1 MNLRPL
7 FIFLYLTLICGVS
20 APAQEN
26 SLFEEATEA
35 YNKGAYDEA
44 ISSYEKILESGKH
57 SAAVYF
63 NLGNSYYKKNE
74 IAPSIY
80 YYEKALLL
88 DPDDPEIQNNL
99 RFARNMTLDAI
110 PPLPQSDLQR
120 YYRQVVFALSLD
132 GWAYT
137 GILFVFLFVAA
148 YLFFLGS
155 NTPNR
160 KRTGL
165 ISSLVSIMLAVLCT
179 GIAYL
184 QYRAYQKDQPAI
196 IFAREIPVRSEPNQR
211 SSAAFQLHEGTKVQV
226 RDSLNEWRK
235 IELADGQTGW
245 VPANS
250 MRLLKDF

>member
-1 MNLRPL
+1 MKLRL
-7 FIFLYLTLICGVS
+7 LIILLQLALIPGVS
-20 APAQEN
+20 AAAQED
-26 SLFEEATEA
+26 SLFEKATEA
-35 YNKGAYDEA
+35 YNKGDYDEA
-44 ISSYEKILESGKH
+44 ISSYEKILENGKH

-110 PPLPQSDLQR
+110 PPLPQTDLQR

-132 GWAYT
+132 GWAYA
-137 GILFVFLFVAA
+137 GIFFVFLFVAA
-148 YLFFLGS
+148 YLFFLES
-155 NTPNR
+155 NAPNR
-160 KRTGL
+160 KRAGL
-165 ISSLVSIMLAVLCT
+165 ISSLVSLMLAVLCT
-179 GIAYL
+179 GLAYL

-226 RDSLNEWRK
+226 RDSLDQWRK

-245 VPANS
+245 IPASS
-250 MRLLKDF
+250 MRPLKDF